1 MLRST
6 EIEKSLN
13 ILVVG
18 SDLNSVIKFRAN
30 LIKEYIHAGH
40 SVFVCGPT
48 GEAGII
54 SQIESWGCQ
63 YRPIPIIRHSRN
75 IFFEAVALFSIFKL
89 MFLIKPFVVIPY
101 TIKPVVYC
109 SLCGF
114 FLRNVN
120 IFPLITGLGYAFGNE
135 TNAQKII
142 KVLAIILYRVSFRYI
157 KGILFQNS
165 EDRDLFIE
173 KGIISNEFPMTI
185 VDGSGVDTASYAF
198 SQLPKNHN
206 FLMVARLLKDKGVIE
221 YCKAA
226 EIVKKSFP
234 NANFYLV
241 GDVDVNPM
249 SIKLSEI
256 DFWISNKIIHYKGY
270 SSDVRQEIIDC
281 RYFVLPSYRE
291 GMPRSTLEAM
301 SMGRPIITTNVPG
314 CNKTVIEGFNGY
326 LVPAKDFVVLSSVMA
341 DMIMASENC
350 IAAMGKNSRRLA
362 EEKFE
367 VKAVTRKMN
376 EFIFSELFANEIDV

>member
-40 SVFVCGPT
+40 SVFVCGPK
-48 GEAGII
+48 GEASII

-63 YRPIPIIRHSRN
+63 YRPIPIIRRSRN
-75 IFFEAVALFSIFKL
+75 IFLEAVALFSIFKL

-114 FLRNVN
+114 FLKNVN

-173 KGIISNEFPMTI
+173 KRIISNEFPMTI

-198 SQLPKNHN
+198 SQLPKKHN

-226 EIVKKSFP
+226 EIVKRSFP

-256 DFWISNKIIHYKGY
+256 HAYYGEF
-270 SSDVRQEIIDC
+270 
-281 RYFVLPSYRE
+281 RY
-291 GMPRSTLEAM
+291 
-301 SMGRPIITTNVPG
+301 
-314 CNKTVIEGFNGY
+314 
-326 LVPAKDFVVLSSVMA
+326 
-341 DMIMASENC
+341 
-350 IAAMGKNSRRLA
+350 
-362 EEKFE
+362 
-367 VKAVTRKMN
+367 
-376 EFIFSELFANEIDV
+376 